1 MRCLLTSRRAFLKR
15 AAGLAVAGCAPGA
28 WAGSVPEP
36 LPNPVGYATISW
48 PDGKIEHA
56 LDTISNLGFKGVQML
71 GFVREAYKG
80 ARVDELRDKLKSLQ
94 LQPVTL
100 SCSDVDLKPDDSHDE
115 TGQIRSYAAFHQR
128 LGGKYLQVTD
138 GGDPRKSYS
147 AETIRGLGARMNKMG
162 QIAQDAG
169 LTLGYHPHVG
179 TIGETREGLA
189 RVLDATDARY
199 VNLIADVG
207 HLTLGGA
214 DPAEVVRT
222 YHERLIL
229 LHFKDVRHDAMDLAK
244 SGGGSVRRGKYTFC
258 EIGTGAV
265 NFAAIIQAFRDT
277 RFAGWII
284 VELDGYQRSP
294 GGADSSAQ
302 TNKEA
307 VQKLGFTV

>member
-1 MRCLLTSRRAFLKR
+1 MKR
-15 AAGLAVAGCAPGA
+15 AAGFALVSGAPAA
-28 WAGSVPEP
+28 WGRTVPEP

-56 LDTISNLGFKGVQML
+56 LETISSLGYKGVQML
-71 GFVREAYKG
+71 GFVREVYRG
-80 ARVDELRDKLKSLQ
+80 ARVDELRDKLKSLK

-100 SCSDVDLKPDDSHDE
+100 SCSDVDLKPDDSRDE
-115 TGQIRSYAAFHQR
+115 TGQIRSYAAFQQR

-138 GGDPRKSYS
+138 GGNPRKSYS
-147 AETIRGLGARMNKMG
+147 AETIRELGARMNQMG
-162 QIAQDAG
+162 QIAQDSG

-179 TIGETREGLA
+179 TIGETREGMA
-189 RVLDATDARY
+189 RMLDATDPRY
-199 VNLIADVG
+199 VKLIADVG

-214 DPAEVVRT
+214 DPAEIIRT
-222 YHERLIL
+222 YHERLIF
-229 LHFKDVRHDAMDLAK
+229 LHFKDVRHDAMELAK

-265 NFAAIIQAFRDT
+265 NFAAILQAFRDT

-284 VELDGYQRSP
+284 VELDGYQRGP

-307 VQKLGFTV
+307 MQKLGFTV

>member
-1 MRCLLTSRRAFLKR
+1 MA
-15 AAGLAVAGCAPGA
+15 LASYAPDA
-28 WAGSVPEP
+28 WGRNVPEP

-56 LDTISNLGFKGVQML
+56 LETISNLGFKGVQML

-80 ARVDELRDKLKSLQ
+80 ARADELRDKLKSLK

-100 SCSDVDLKPDDSHDE
+100 SCSDVDLKPDDSRDE
-115 TGQIRSYAAFHQR
+115 TEQIRSYAAFQQR

-138 GGDPRKSYS
+138 GGDPKKNYS
-147 AETIRGLGARMNKMG
+147 AETIRELGARMNKMG

-169 LTLGYHPHVG
+169 LTLGYHPHAG

-189 RVLDATDARY
+189 RVLDATDPRY
-199 VNLIADVG
+199 VKLIADVG

-222 YHERLIL
+222 YHERLIF
-229 LHFKDVRHDAMDLAK
+229 LHFKDVRHDAMELAAK
-244 SGGGSVRRGKYTFC
+244 GGGSVRRGKYTFC
-258 EIGTGAV
+258 EIGAGTV
-265 NFAAIIQAFRDT
+265 NFAAIVQAFRDT

-284 VELDGYQRSP
+284 VELDGYQRGP
-294 GGADSSAQ
+294 GGPDSSAQ

-307 VQKLGFTV
+307 VQKLGFSL

>member
-1 MRCLLTSRRAFLKR
+1 MRACPKSRRAFLR
-15 AAGLAVAGCAPGA
+15 QAAGLALASCAPGA

-48 PDGKIEHA
+48 PDSKIEHA
-56 LDTISNLGFKGVQML
+56 LETISSLGFKGVQLL
-71 GFVREAYKG
+71 GFVREAYKD
-80 ARVDELRDKLKSLQ
+80 ARADELRDKLKSLK

-100 SCSDVDLKPDDSHDE
+100 SCSDVDLKPDDSRDE

-138 GGDPRKSYS
+138 GGDPRKTYS
-147 AETIRGLGARMNKMG
+147 SETIRELGARMNAMG
-162 QIAQDAG
+162 KLAQDAG
-169 LTLGYHPHVG
+169 VTLGYHPHVG
-179 TIGETREGLA
+179 TIGETREGMQ
-189 RVLDATDARY
+189 RVLDATDPRY
-199 VNLIADVG
+199 VKLIADVG

-222 YHERLIL
+222 YHERLIF
-229 LHFKDVRHDAMDLAK
+229 LHFKDVRHDAMELAK
-244 SGGGSVRRGKYTFC
+244 SSPGAVRRRKYTFC

-265 NFAAIIQAFRDT
+265 DFPAIVQAFRDT
-277 RFAGWII
+277 RFAGWVI
-284 VELDGYQRSP
+284 VELDGYQRGA

-307 VQKLGFTV
+307 MQKLGFSL

>member
-1 MRCLLTSRRAFLKR
+1 LKR
-15 AAGLAVAGCAPGA
+15 AAGLALVSGAPAA
-28 WAGSVPEP
+28 WGRTVPEP

-56 LDTISNLGFKGVQML
+56 LETISSLGYKGVQML
-71 GFVREAYKG
+71 GFVREVYRG
-80 ARVDELRDKLKSLQ
+80 ARVGELRDKLKSLK

-100 SCSDVDLKPDDSHDE
+100 SCSDVDLKPDDSRDE
-115 TGQIRSYAAFHQR
+115 TGQIRSYAAFQQR

-138 GGDPRKSYS
+138 GGNPRKSYS
-147 AETIRGLGARMNKMG
+147 AETIRELGARMNQMG
-162 QIAQDAG
+162 QIAQDSG

-179 TIGETREGLA
+179 TIGETREGMA
-189 RVLDATDARY
+189 RMLDATDPRY
-199 VNLIADVG
+199 VKLIADVG

-214 DPAEVVRT
+214 DPAEIIRT
-222 YHERLIL
+222 YHERLIF
-229 LHFKDVRHDAMDLAK
+229 LHFKDVRHDAMELAK

-265 NFAAIIQAFRDT
+265 NFAAILQAFRDT

-284 VELDGYQRSP
+284 VELDGYQRGP

-307 VQKLGFTV
+307 MQKLGFTV